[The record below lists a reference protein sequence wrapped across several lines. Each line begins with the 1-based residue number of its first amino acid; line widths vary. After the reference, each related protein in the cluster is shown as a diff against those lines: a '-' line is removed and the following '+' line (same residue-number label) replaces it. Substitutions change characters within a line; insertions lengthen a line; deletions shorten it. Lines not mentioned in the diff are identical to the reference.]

1 MKQAIKTL
9 STRINILYQEIER
22 CEIQMEEPEMN
33 CEIEFAMNDI
43 ANFQRE
49 IEELQE
55 AIKILNSHKIKS
67 K

>member
-1 MKQAIKTL
+1 MKQAIRTL

-22 CEIQMEEPEMN
+22 CEKWMEEPEML

-55 AIKILNSHKIKS
+55 AIKILNNHQIKT
-67 K
+67 